1 MHPVQIMDEDDDAD
15 DVDHT
20 YAAAGEQRL
29 PKGKSQPW
37 WIPNNKNKR
46 KRQD

>member
-15 DVDHT
+15 DVAHT

-29 PKGKSQPW
+29 PKRKPQLWYKP
-37 WIPNNKNKR
+37 KNKR